1 MLNLYNVVIFQA
13 RVKPQTRVYGVT
25 ILSQRTIR
33 LLMIV
38 IFNQRY
44 GPWVLATHGDAV
56 LTLRGLR
63 TSTVEMLGRYL
74 SISKFIKP
82 HVLTM
87 KFFCTF
93 FLKKVTYNAYMKLV
107 TLSPI
112 HSIIKLFKY
121 SRVNVLVYFHL
132 LLFIV

>member
-1 MLNLYNVVIFQA
+1 VLNLYNVVIFQA

-63 TSTVEMLGRYL
+63 TSTVEMLGRYH
-74 SISKFIKP
+74 SISKFIMP

-87 KFFCTF
+87 KFSVL
-93 FLKKVTYNAYMKLV
+93 FLFEKVAY
-107 TLSPI
+107 I
-112 HSIIKLFKY
+112 
-121 SRVNVLVYFHL
+121 
-132 LLFIV
+132 